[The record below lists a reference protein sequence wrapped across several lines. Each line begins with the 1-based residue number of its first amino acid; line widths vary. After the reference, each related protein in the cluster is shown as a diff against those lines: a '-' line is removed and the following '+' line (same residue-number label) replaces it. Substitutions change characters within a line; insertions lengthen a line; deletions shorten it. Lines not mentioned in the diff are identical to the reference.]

1 MKKKDSLMENIKEHF
16 SRDLLTPE
24 ERELLEGKLSEIDR
38 INSEREANNL
48 TDEEYQELLD
58 KIKL

>member
-1 MKKKDSLMENIKEHF
+1 MKKKDSLLENIKEHF
-16 SRDLLTPE
+16 SRDLLTVE

-48 TDEEYQELLD
+48 TDKEYKELLD